1 MDNTFTSNMKDI
13 KEMLEKLNKNIETQ
27 NKLAFIN
34 LLNTKDPIR
43 IRLLTQLRNELF

>member
-34 LLNTKDPIR
+34 LLDGNDTVR
-43 IRLLTQLRNELF
+43 IRLLIQLKNELF